1 MTGIRTA
8 AAAEMLGVSPS
19 TLRTWERR
27 LGYPQPRRTPGN
39 HRQYELDEIEA
50 LREALRETHNISS
63 AVEIAQRRGR
73 GLASPARL
81 LAAFDAFDEARA
93 DRELEESLAVR
104 TVERTLEEILLPA
117 LETAA
122 EQGNGDGE
130 QEYACRWAMGWLH
143 GARRLAPAA
152 SRDQG
157 VLLLDSGPALSVE
170 AVHAQA
176 LELCLRRTGLRVLLL
191 SADLA
196 ERRYGAALRALEP
209 SAVVLCGA
217 EPRLD
222 VLGEPLRRAL
232 RAGGAR
238 AFAYRGARLVG
249 GREGMPQL
257 GTRPSEATQ
266 RLLGALDAS

>member
-50 LREALRETHNISS
+50 LRDALQETHNISS

-73 GLASPARL
+73 GPASPARL
-81 LAAFDAFDEARA
+81 LAAFDRFDEAAA

-104 TVERTLEEILLPA
+104 TVERTLEEVLRPA
-117 LETAA
+117 LDSAA
-122 EQGNGDGE
+122 DRTGNGAE
-130 QEYACRWAMGWLH
+130 LEYACRWATGWLH
-143 GARRLAPAA
+143 GARRLAPPA
-152 SRDQG
+152 SRNAG
-157 VLLLDSGPALSVE
+157 VLLLDSGPTLGLE

-176 LELCLRRTGLRVLLL
+176 LELCLRRAGFRVLLL

-209 SAVVLCGA
+209 SAVVLCGS

-232 RAGGAR
+232 RAGGAQS
-238 AFAYRGARLVG
+238 FAYRSARLVG

-257 GTRPSEATQ
+257 GTRPGEATA
-266 RLLGALDAS
+266 RLLAALEQG